1 MFNGDYMDRI
11 RTRVF
16 SIICCLA
23 LAGCVKPT
31 DCNTVDQL
39 KVGTSTVQDANAL
52 LGKPSR
58 NLVTNG
64 TSILRWESTT
74 HVYTGGGSSTVIQLT
89 FGPDGKLVDKSCTTV
104 TIPPLV
110 REPAA

>member
-1 MFNGDYMDRI
+1 MNRI
-11 RTRVF
+11 QTRF
-16 SIICCLA
+16 FPIICCLA
-23 LAGCVKPT
+23 LAGCVKPIN
-31 DCNTVDQL
+31 CNMVDQL
-39 KVGTSTVQDANAL
+39 TVGTSTVQDASAL

-58 NLVTNG
+58 NLGTNG
-64 TSILRWESTT
+64 TSTLRWEATT

-104 TIPPLV
+104 ITPPLV

>member
-1 MFNGDYMDRI
+1 MDRL
-11 RTRVF
+11 RTRAF

-23 LAGCVKPT
+23 LSGCVKPT
-31 DCNTVDQL
+31 DCNTADQL
-39 KVGTSTVQDANAL
+39 TVGTSTVQDANAL
-52 LGKPSR
+52 LGKPTR
-58 NLVTNG
+58 NLGTNG

-104 TIPPLV
+104 ITPPLV